1 GREEEVGRQMTDQCD
16 VDAKR
21 VVFIRPE
28 EFAGQKAVRCQ
39 VVGTI
44 GGRGTRYE
52 TVTFVANGRQYSLMA
67 LGPSDQ
73 TSDDGSA
80 FRPFMTAFHLLP
92 IEPRAGSHGSAAP

>member
-1 GREEEVGRQMTDQCD
+1 MVDQCD

-28 EFAGQKAVRCQ
+28 EFNGQNAVRCQ

-44 GGRGTRYE
+44 GGRGIRYE
-52 TVTFVANGRQYSLMA
+52 TVTFIANGRQYSLMA
-67 LGPSDQ
+67 LGPSEQ

-80 FRPFMTAFHLLP
+80 FRPFMAAFHLLP
-92 IEPRAGSHGSAAP
+92 TGPSGEGKGAAD